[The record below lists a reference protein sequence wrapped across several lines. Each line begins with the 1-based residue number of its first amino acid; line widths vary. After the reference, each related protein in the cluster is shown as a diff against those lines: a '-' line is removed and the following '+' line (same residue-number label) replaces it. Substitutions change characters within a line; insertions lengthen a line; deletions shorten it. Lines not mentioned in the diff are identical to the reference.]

1 MCEVHFCFFLGGKG
15 KRTYYATDQAACM
28 DHQGTAPATI
38 EETAIEPARKVRAEL
53 NLEQWA
59 IWQPAK
65 SKNDPKPR
73 VLAKEI
79 TLDNG
84 DKITAQVEIS
94 ATARGVLTTEDQRT
108 YYALIKYHDDNGRS
122 DDATYFSL
130 RKLSKILGK
139 GWGTRTSETLTD
151 SLARL
156 YATSFLWT
164 YAYHDAA
171 KGKTNDTLE
180 GFRIL
185 DKLKIVRTKQDGHT
199 TRAEGYFRF
208 NDAILANLERNH
220 TKPVLLDVVLGF
232 RSEVAQILY
241 TQLDRILS
249 RDIATYERR
258 TKELFGD
265 LGLEGKEY
273 AYQSARKRILEK
285 AVAELENAPLSNG
298 ATIASAT
305 LEKTADGKDYKLIVK
320 RGRAR
325 AKNAAPT
332 PRSSESQENPHS
344 KENRPPESRTEA
356 NSEVTEAGQKGSE
369 LIAYFQQV
377 FFGADRPTTKPSKKH
392 CDLADQIVASHG
404 EAVAR
409 YIVDFAKAE
418 AEKTNFKIAT
428 FGAIANYVD
437 RAVVSYTLDQAKIKK
452 REERERAEA
461 KKQAEQSAYRDR
473 VELGFSLY
481 NALPEQERIEL
492 TNYYQAMLMA
502 SDDWKDKDFTATIT
516 RKMFESAVK
525 AEICD
530 HLRAQHETAQQ
541 ATPDA

>member
-1 MCEVHFCFFLGGKG
+1 M
-15 KRTYYATDQAACM
+15 DQQAI
-28 DHQGTAPATI
+28 APAT
-38 EETAIEPARKVRAEL
+38 EETALEPARKVRAEL
-53 NLEQWA
+53 NLEQWS
-59 IWQPAK
+59 IWQPAR
-65 SKNDPKPR
+65 SKHDPKPR
-73 VLAKEI
+73 VLTKEI
-79 TLDNG
+79 ELDNG

-108 YYALIKYHDDNGRS
+108 YYALIKYHDENGRAE
-122 DDATYFSL
+122 DATTYFSL

-164 YAYHDAA
+164 HSYRDAA
-171 KGKTNDTLE
+171 TGKTNESLE

-185 DKLKIVRTKQDGHT
+185 EKLKVIRTKQDGHT

-208 NDAILANLERNH
+208 NDAILTNLKNNH
-220 TKPVLLDVVLGF
+220 TKPVLLDVVLSF
-232 RSEVAQILY
+232 KSEVAQILY

-249 RDIATYERR
+249 RDIVTYEKR
-258 TKELFGD
+258 TKELFND

-285 AVAELENAPLSNG
+285 AIAELENAPLSNG
-298 ATIASAT
+298 AVIASVR
-305 LEKTADGKDYKLIVK
+305 LEKTADSKDYKLIAK
-320 RGRAR
+320 RGRAKAR
-325 AKNAAPT
+325 KAAVE
-332 PRSSESQENPHS
+332 PRSSEGRENPHS
-344 KENRPPESRTEA
+344 KENRPPESRIEP
-356 NSEVTEAGQKGSE
+356 NSEVAGAGQKGSE

-377 FFGADRPTTKPSKKH
+377 FFGTSAPTTKPAQKH
-392 CDLADQIVASHG
+392 RDLADRIIASHG

-428 FGAIANYVD
+428 FGAIQNYVD
-437 RAVVSYTLDQAKIKK
+437 RAVANYTLEQAKLKK
-452 REERERAEA
+452 RQERERAEA
-461 KKQAEQSAYRDR
+461 KKQAEQNAYRDQ
-473 VELGFSLY
+473 VALGYQLY

-492 TNYYQAMLMA
+492 TNYYQAILA
-502 SDDWKDKDFTATIT
+502 TSDEWKDKDFTNSLN

-525 AEICD
+525 SAICD
-530 HLRAQHETAQQ
+530 HLRAQHEAGKP
-541 ATPDA
+541 ADPDD